1 MCMSYY
7 DEEFMVVCFISD
19 EWKGDPEF
27 AQYLS
32 ELSAYSVEKL
42 RELGSSTVLHCPL
55 LDVTSFVT
63 YMYSTCTCTQLLSS

>member
-1 MCMSYY
+1 MSYH
-7 DEEFMVVCFISD
+7 DKEFMVVCFISD

-42 RELGSSTVLHCPL
+42 RELRSFTVLHYPL
-55 LDVTSFVT
+55 LDVTSFVI
-63 YMYSTCTCTQLLSS
+63 YMYCTCTCTELLSS

>member
-1 MCMSYY
+1 MGSQKGGVHVHIHMCMSYHV
-7 DEEFMVVCFISD
+7 EEFMVVCFISD

-42 RELGSSTVLHCPL
+42 RELGPP
-55 LDVTSFVT
+55 
-63 YMYSTCTCTQLLSS
+63 LSSIVLF